1 MQVPKK
7 ISRYTVAICTLDYT
21 DSISYLN
28 GDWPTIDI
36 AVMIQDTIKL
46 INTSNDGTALDS
58 GLCDD

>member
-1 MQVPKK
+1 MQVPTKF
-7 ISRYTVAICTLDYT
+7 SCYTVAICTLDYT
-21 DSISYLN
+21 GSISYLN
-28 GDWPTIDI
+28 GDWLTIDI